1 MDIMLQRILSLIPD
15 RHGADAEFARSLG
28 YKSGNVVADWRAGRS
43 GSYRGKLREIAE
55 KYNVTVDWLCGNSPQ
70 IEKPALPAEDGL
82 GGESLG
88 ALLELPELPSL
99 PHVGRLPGLLRHGGE
114 QEGRRAP
121 QTEAAAVSEPEKEAA
136 APAAQGTSAPEEKAE
151 YTVEEILRETI
162 PGGAAQT
169 PASAQ
174 VLERLLQDPDKLADD
189 LLLLTKALQN
199 LSDDLRRGSKAD
211 GKGEVDA

>member
-28 YKSGNVVADWRAGRS
+28 YKSGNVVADSRFWRRTSARAGRS

-88 ALLELPELPSL
+88 ALLA
-99 PHVGRLPGLLRHGGE
+99 RLTPAEKQRVRDFAAGLL
-114 QEGRRAP
+114 
-121 QTEAAAVSEPEKEAA
+121 AARN
-136 APAAQGTSAPEEKAE
+136 G
-151 YTVEEILRETI
+151 
-162 PGGAAQT
+162 
-169 PASAQ
+169 
-174 VLERLLQDPDKLADD
+174 
-189 LLLLTKALQN
+189 
-199 LSDDLRRGSKAD
+199 
-211 GKGEVDA
+211 

>member
-1 MDIMLQRILSLIPD
+1 M
-15 RHGADAEFARSLG
+15 
-28 YKSGNVVADWRAGRS
+28 
-43 GSYRGKLREIAE
+43 
-55 KYNVTVDWLCGNSPQ
+55 
-70 IEKPALPAEDGL
+70 
-82 GGESLG
+82 
-88 ALLELPELPSL
+88 
-99 PHVGRLPGLLRHGGE
+99 
-114 QEGRRAP
+114 
-121 QTEAAAVSEPEKEAA
+121 
-136 APAAQGTSAPEEKAE
+136 
-151 YTVEEILRETI
+151 EEILRETI